1 MAEKIKL
8 LVHSSPH
15 IHHRQDLKF
24 IMYAVII
31 ALMPA
36 LGGSIY
42 FYGLRALFLVLL
54 SVAAAVAAE
63 AICEILYKK
72 PITITDGSAI
82 ITGIL
87 LAYNIPPGVPFWM
100 PVVGSVFAVVV
111 AKQLFG
117 GLGYNFINPALAGRA
132 FLMASWPV
140 AMTHDWLAPIGSTI
154 SGLDGITRAT
164 PLNLIKA
171 ADVDPTII
179 HRLTSLEGLRHLFI
193 GTVGGCLGETSALLL
208 LIGGI
213 ALLVLKIIDYRIT
226 LSYLVTVAIL
236 ALIFPTKGAVP
247 FNVLFHL
254 FSGGLMLGAFFMATD
269 LVTTPVTKRGRWI
282 FGIGCGVFTMLIRT
296 FGGYPE
302 GVSYSILFMNVWTP
316 FIDRYTRGNR
326 FGVK

>member
-1 MAEKIKL
+1 MAEEVRLK
-8 LVHSSPH
+8 VHASPH
-15 IHHRQDLKF
+15 IFHHQNLKF
-24 IMYAVII
+24 VMYAVII
-31 ALMPA
+31 TLLPA
-36 LGGSIY
+36 LGGSVY
-42 FYGLRALFLVLL
+42 FFGLRALYLVLL
-54 SVAAAVAAE
+54 SVAAAVSAE
-63 AICEILYKK
+63 VICQLAYKK

-87 LAYNIPPGVPFWM
+87 LAFNLPPGVPYWM
-100 PVVGSVFAVVV
+100 PVVGSVFAIVV
-111 AKQLFG
+111 AKQFFG

-140 AMTHDWLAPIGSTI
+140 SMTHDWLAPASGTI

-171 ADVDPTII
+171 ADVDPSII
-179 HRLTSLEGLRHLFI
+179 TRLTSTESLQHLFF
-193 GTVGGCLGETSALLL
+193 GNVGGCLGETSALLL

-226 LSYLVTVAIL
+226 FSYIGTVAVL
-236 ALIFPTKGAVP
+236 ALILPTRGTVP
-247 FNVLFHL
+247 FHL
-254 FSGGLMLGAFFMATD
+254 LSGGLLLGAFFMATD
-269 LVTTPVTKRGRWI
+269 LVTSPVTKRGRWI
-282 FGIGCGVFTMLIRT
+282 FGIGCGVFTMLIRI

-316 FIDRYTRGNR
+316 FIDRYTRGKR